1 MKRFY
6 ITTAEIPAIVSGINR
21 GEFFGVTFRKKDG
34 TLRTARAQRGV
45 SNPTNAPKPNG
56 TGESA
61 KQALQAE
68 RLKFF
73 DSTVVNPDG
82 SRGNYRQA
90 RFCAILEICY
100 NKTLYIVDHTA

>member
-1 MKRFY
+1 MKRSY
-6 ITTAEIPAIVSGINR
+6 ITIEDIPAVVANIAK
-21 GEFFGVTFRKKDG
+21 GEFFGLTFRKKDG
-34 TLRTARAQRGV
+34 SLRKARAQRGV

-90 RFCAILEICY
+90 RFCSILEICY
-100 NKTLYIVDHTA
+100 RKTLYIVDHTA

>member
-1 MKRFY
+1 MKRSY
-6 ITTAEIPAIVSGINR
+6 ITAADIPAIVSSIGR

-61 KQALQAE
+61 KQALLAD

-90 RFCAILEICY
+90 RFCSILAICH
-100 NKTLYIVDHTA
+100 NKTLYIVDHTI